1 MTKNQTPNNDLTTA
15 QLPSVQLRKDQKIA
29 IVVSSYHGDITDNLC
44 EGAKRVLHAAGI
56 DDSQIQVIAAPG
68 TWEIPLVTKWALLSR
83 KVVAAVALGVVIRG
97 ETTHDQH
104 INRFVSLALGRMALK
119 SDQPIAFGVLTCNDK
134 QQAIDRS
141 GGRVGNKGEEAAQAV
156 LRMLQIKAQMDFR

>member
-1 MTKNQTPNNDLTTA
+1 MTKNQTPTPVA
-15 QLPSVQLRKDQKIA
+15 PPIQLRKDQKIV
-29 IVVSSYHGDITDNLC
+29 IVVSAYHDDITSSLC
-44 EGAKRVLHAAGI
+44 EGAVRVLNAAGI
-56 DDSQIQVIAAPG
+56 SDDQLQIISAPG

>member
-1 MTKNQTPNNDLTTA
+1 MKREITNGDPHQVK
-15 QLPSVQLRKDQKIA
+15 LRADQKIA
-29 IVVSSYHGDITDNLC
+29 LVVSSYHQEITGPLQQ
-44 EGAKRVLHAAGI
+44 GAERVLAAGGI
-56 DDSQIQVIAAPG
+56 SPEQILVVEAPG

-83 KVVAAVALGVVIRG
+83 KVVAAIALGVVIRG

-134 QQAIDRS
+134 QQAIERS

-156 LRMLQIKAQMDFR
+156 LRMLQIKSQMDIR

>member
-1 MTKNQTPNNDLTTA
+1 MKTTSPETTSA
-15 QLPSVQLRKDQKIA
+15 PQIQLRKDQKIA
-29 IVVSSYHGDITDNLC
+29 IVVSSYHSDITDNLC
-44 EGAKRVLHAAGI
+44 AGAKRTLHAAGI
-56 DDSQIQVIAAPG
+56 DDNQIMVVSAPG

-83 KVVAAVALGVVIRG
+83 KVVGAIALGVVIRG

-134 QQAIDRS
+134 QQAIERS

-156 LRMLQIKAQMDFR
+156 LRMLQIKSQLDLR